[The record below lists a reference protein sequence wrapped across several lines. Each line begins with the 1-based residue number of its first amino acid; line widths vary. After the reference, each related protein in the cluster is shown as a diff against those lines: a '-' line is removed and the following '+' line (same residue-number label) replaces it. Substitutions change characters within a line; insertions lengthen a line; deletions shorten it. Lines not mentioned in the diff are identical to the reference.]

1 MKQLPR
7 TAELDQ
13 KLRASYGPDAE
24 IANLAVWEVV
34 LANQSALRK
43 SGGIFQGA
51 RLEPSL
57 ISEIVAAVNA
67 ESVPLQLSHDTQPMP
82 VGRVF
87 AAMDRNGEARGLIA
101 VDKVVHADLAAKL
114 DSGTIDQVS
123 IGVVP
128 NHIRCSA
135 CGFDFAAPGKLLNLM
150 TLTCENDH
158 VVGQGGV
165 FTRLSSLKSL
175 FETSLVG
182 QGAVKGARVV
192 GPSDSAFQNNQ
203 RLAASAG
210 DAAFALYLTATPQ
223 EETMELKD
231 VLAQLSS
238 VTTEKAL
245 VDAQVL
251 SLTSQLEAA
260 TAQAT
265 ELQTQLQAASTAT
278 TELATTKTA
287 LTAATEDRDAALAA
301 LRTEATKILTACGK
315 ADQVDALAAKSVAEV
330 IAVIDEHRAQFA
342 AMIPAGGA
350 ANAADASTQA
360 AVRAST
366 SAFRTPR
373 R

>member
-43 SGGIFQGA
+43 AGGIFQGA
-51 RLEPSL
+51 RIEPSM
-57 ISEIVAAVNA
+57 ISEIVGAVNA
-67 ESVPLQLSHDTQPMP
+67 ESVPLQLSHDTNPMP

-101 VDKVVHADLAAKL
+101 VDKIVHADLAAKL

-123 IGVVP
+123 IGVIP
-128 NHIRCSA
+128 NHIRCSS
-135 CGFDFAAPGKLLNLM
+135 CGFDFASPGNLLNM
-150 TLTCENDH
+150 FTLTCENDH
-158 VVGQGGV
+158 TVGQGGV
-165 FTRLSSLKSL
+165 FTRLSSLKAL

-210 DAAFALYLTATPQ
+210 DAPFALYLTATPR
-223 EETMELKD
+223 EETMD
-231 VLAQLSS
+231 VEKIVAQLTAATADKALAQAS
-238 VTTEKAL
+238 VVT
-245 VDAQVL
+245 
-251 SLTSQLEAA
+251 LTSQLEAA
-260 TAQAT
+260 N
-265 ELQTQLQAASTAT
+265 TQLAALQAQVDAAATAT
-278 TELATTKTA
+278 ADLETA
-287 LTAATEDRDAALAA
+287 RTSLTAATEERDAALTA
-301 LRTEATKILTACGK
+301 LRGEAAKILTACGK
-315 ADQVDALAAKSVAEV
+315 PDQVEALAAKSVAEV
-330 IAVIDEHRAQFA
+330 VAVIDEHRAQFA

-350 ANAADASTQA
+350 ASAADAGTEPALGASSTN
-360 AVRAST
+360 
-366 SAFRTPR
+366 AFRTR